1 MSDPSPPPSTAPPVQ
16 RTRASSYH
24 SVPLSYQ
31 STNPSSSFINSISLL
46 DPSTNGSRSISAS
59 PQRCSMPL
67 LPALST
73 SIRASSSALNMKPAS
88 LSGASLSAGRN
99 SVDINSHG
107 SRTTTSVKFNSSE
120 IERSFQALLK
130 KQPIAAPG
138 PSLLHGKGHRQSSQ
152 HSESRLGS
160 KHHDRLSSNNGSSN
174 FGSSLSHSPV
184 FGSPAS
190 EHAKNW
196 IKTVGL
202 DQPSES
208 DSDQRESDADNCED
222 SEQLRWQ
229 TDHDD
234 DTANQVELETETEV
248 ARLPISTRLS
258 FSSKKGY
265 PMFSETAT
273 YQSPVRAKDQS
284 AIHPLSP
291 IPPSPRSE
299 TSTPKPSQLM
309 SPKMRPSVF
318 DSGSIPPITS
328 KTVNQ
333 PLPPP
338 PEPTTALP
346 DRPRARTK
354 VTPHVQPPKKS
365 FKNSPLPP
373 KPVSVTERQPVSLS
387 NPPRKCI
394 HHGKILQVIN
404 TSTVKDRYLFL
415 FSDILLITK
424 HMSEGHPT
432 IDSRFQVK
440 EVIELKKISLSL
452 TRDKYDSKNGEAGPH
467 GNRKIP
473 PILAEFIHTFDQDPN
488 RAIKSFIQKR
498 ALHSDHISVAH
509 LLFKTPELSKSQ
521 LALFLSDPA
530 NKHVYRAFLDQ
541 CQFAGV
547 LLDEAL
553 RTLLSRLSLPDRV
566 SVPRSGGSTDRSNR
580 CVGYLLEEFTKR
592 WYEANINVV
601 VFDASIAHK
610 LVIAMIVLNAQ
621 LHNNEGASLVKDRD
635 EVGILVRPR
644 ADSHPSTPTVNSTPT
659 MDSSLV
665 STSRITQKCQ
675 LMDLDD
681 LTVFPKPTKDSF
693 VENFQLL
700 DQQRIVPR
708 DTLHNIFLSI
718 SHQPLD
724 IDSEKLDDHPGN
736 SSSIPSSSRK
746 LWPIM
751 MSPVVLPPRLTLKV
765 PSDSI
770 TITIPVLNPHFS
782 IHLGGRDL
790 KCEPSILE
798 FGSHRSQQFRII
810 GSVPGKKTLTIQPK
824 ITAEKGTPEQ
834 YYDLHNLPSKHVI
847 AIERQFMRHTFQ
859 ISLLNDLGT
868 RRRYLFGAS
877 TGVEKDEWARAL
889 TECLLLVK
897 GQNAV
902 RLNEH
907 TGLEQSIGLQILREQ
922 LLGVEVPE
930 DGDVVP
936 VPSNVQSGPP
946 QMPVAVV
953 PPQTM
958 GLGIPLDGHTLPVT
972 SPRSGGSNTATVTIN
987 AGTSSPS
994 LGAGMSTDWAGVHS
1008 NSISNSPN
1016 DTWMCKMPKPG
1027 SVIPDRYGW
1036 ELVHLVEQNSL
1047 MALVLGFMG
1056 ALGRD
1061 RLRRIEELRK
1071 KMEKEEEEEWEE
1083 EIVEVEDDEE
1093 EEEEEDQIQRE
1104 EQEGQEIDERD
1115 MEEGERYVP
1124 SSSISHYENSN
1135 QRATTASMD
1144 EDLEDGV
1151 ISEALGDMSSFKG
1164 EGIWTQ

>member
-1 MSDPSPPPSTAPPVQ
+1 
-16 RTRASSYH
+16 
-24 SVPLSYQ
+24 
-31 STNPSSSFINSISLL
+31 
-46 DPSTNGSRSISAS
+46 
-59 PQRCSMPL
+59 
-67 LPALST
+67 
-73 SIRASSSALNMKPAS
+73 
-88 LSGASLSAGRN
+88 
-99 SVDINSHG
+99 
-107 SRTTTSVKFNSSE
+107 
-120 IERSFQALLK
+120 
-130 KQPIAAPG
+130 
-138 PSLLHGKGHRQSSQ
+138 
-152 HSESRLGS
+152 
-160 KHHDRLSSNNGSSN
+160 
-174 FGSSLSHSPV
+174 
-184 FGSPAS
+184 
-190 EHAKNW
+190 
-196 IKTVGL
+196 
-202 DQPSES
+202 
-208 DSDQRESDADNCED
+208 
-222 SEQLRWQ
+222 
-229 TDHDD
+229 
-234 DTANQVELETETEV
+234 
-248 ARLPISTRLS
+248 
-258 FSSKKGY
+258 
-265 PMFSETAT
+265 
-273 YQSPVRAKDQS
+273 
-284 AIHPLSP
+284 
-291 IPPSPRSE
+291 
-299 TSTPKPSQLM
+299 
-309 SPKMRPSVF
+309 
-318 DSGSIPPITS
+318 
-328 KTVNQ
+328 
-333 PLPPP
+333 
-338 PEPTTALP
+338 
-346 DRPRARTK
+346 
-354 VTPHVQPPKKS
+354 
-365 FKNSPLPP
+365 
-373 KPVSVTERQPVSLS
+373 
-387 NPPRKCI
+387 
-394 HHGKILQVIN
+394 
-404 TSTVKDRYLFL
+404 
-415 FSDILLITK
+415 
-424 HMSEGHPT
+424 MSEGHPT

-635 EVGILVRPR
+635 E
-644 ADSHPSTPTVNSTPT
+644 
-659 MDSSLV
+659 
-665 STSRITQKCQ
+665 
-675 LMDLDD
+675 
-681 LTVFPKPTKDSF
+681 PTKDSF

-889 TECLLLVK
+889 
-897 GQNAV
+897 
-902 RLNEH
+902 
-907 TGLEQSIGLQILREQ
+907 
-922 LLGVEVPE
+922 
-930 DGDVVP
+930 
-936 VPSNVQSGPP
+936 
-946 QMPVAVV
+946 
-953 PPQTM
+953 
-958 GLGIPLDGHTLPVT
+958 
-972 SPRSGGSNTATVTIN
+972 
-987 AGTSSPS
+987 
-994 LGAGMSTDWAGVHS
+994 
-1008 NSISNSPN
+1008 
-1016 DTWMCKMPKPG
+1016 
-1027 SVIPDRYGW
+1027 
-1036 ELVHLVEQNSL
+1036 
-1047 MALVLGFMG
+1047 
-1056 ALGRD
+1056 
-1061 RLRRIEELRK
+1061 
-1071 KMEKEEEEEWEE
+1071 
-1083 EIVEVEDDEE
+1083 
-1093 EEEEEDQIQRE
+1093 
-1104 EQEGQEIDERD
+1104 
-1115 MEEGERYVP
+1115 
-1124 SSSISHYENSN
+1124 
-1135 QRATTASMD
+1135 
-1144 EDLEDGV
+1144 
-1151 ISEALGDMSSFKG
+1151 
-1164 EGIWTQ
+1164 